1 MLLASP
7 QTLSFLGPCPPF
19 FIDHSHLTLAIASNV
34 SLHSVSGTQ
43 LADLCC
49 CPCREVSK
57 PASNPPPTK
66 PKMYFCVFVAGLCW
80 PSSLLSPTPTI
91 CCSFILYL
99 LPPVCLPS
107 PPPPCLGGLA
117 SFLSLGWNLFITL
130 PHPERMLPPIPPCLW
145 FRFMVLVRPS
155 CHGLWQPL
163 PFPTSDSLLFLR
175 SFKSLMLS
183 L

>member
-19 FIDHSHLTLAIASNV
+19 FIDHGHLTLAIASNV

-57 PASNPPPTK
+57 PASHPPPTK

-99 LPPVCLPS
+99 LPPVRLPA
-107 PPPPCLGGLA
+107 PPPMPRWPCFFFKSRLESFHHIA
-117 SFLSLGWNLFITL
+117 SPWKDA
-130 PHPERMLPPIPPCLW
+130 PPIPPCLW